1 MRTWVVILMLL
12 AMASLSKACPCLMPN
27 KVVNL
32 PFEVLYGRDNYRYIW
47 LNAGSYTLLYDVES
61 TIAQPTS
68 ATVTI
73 KDTAND
79 SIIAQTNDSQK
90 LVFSLPHPTRINIHF
105 HINQLVVNTLILNIH
120 LTKNK

>member
-1 MRTWVVILMLL
+1 MLL